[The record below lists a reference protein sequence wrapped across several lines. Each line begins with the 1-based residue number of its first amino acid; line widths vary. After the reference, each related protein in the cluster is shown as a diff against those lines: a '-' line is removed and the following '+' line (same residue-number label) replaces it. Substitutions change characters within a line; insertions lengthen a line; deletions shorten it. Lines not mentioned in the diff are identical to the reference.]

1 MLWGGLEESEEILFG
16 LVGGRKGSLK
26 KKKKSKGGMRIVG
39 EKRKEKKTPTHQKNL
54 SGQQQIV
61 RKRTRESSMS
71 SHAGGPKVW
80 KDLDQKCGKPK
91 VTEASIR
98 SMNRLQERE

>member
-39 EKRKEKKTPTHQKNL
+39 EKRNEKKTPTHQKNL
-54 SGQQQIV
+54 SGQQQNCPKKNKRKFNEFPRRRAKGVERFGSEV
-61 RKRTRESSMS
+61 R
-71 SHAGGPKVW
+71 
-80 KDLDQKCGKPK
+80 
-91 VTEASIR
+91 
-98 SMNRLQERE
+98 